1 MFFYPLFGIL
11 FGILFFVPYGNHL
24 KRLLTILS
32 FSFVYVLYPS
42 ILEILGGRYH
52 NPNVDN
58 YRQYVWLLDSARDNQ
73 LVQNLSLNL
82 GSFATTFSIIPTI
95 IILFFA
101 TTYFIIRRN
110 SPSQQDEKLSLGVL
124 PYLLFFGLY
133 IIALSLMGYYSRRL
147 TLGPYIFLELLLIKL
162 SIQVLGE
169 KFDKSK
175 RFILIMLLALLV
187 GSWIWT
193 NGPLE

>member
-1 MFFYPLFGIL
+1 
-11 FGILFFVPYGNHL
+11 
-24 KRLLTILS
+24 
-32 FSFVYVLYPS
+32 
-42 ILEILGGRYH
+42 LGGRYH